1 MGNKKVKKIL
11 IDKKISK
18 WERDTIPI
26 IEFEN
31 LNNKEILAVG
41 DLNFS
46 IKLRKIEE
54 EKINTIAGN
63 EKMLIIG
70 RKNGR

>member
-1 MGNKKVKKIL
+1 MGHKKVKKIL

-54 EKINTIAGN
+54 EKINIIAGN